1 MPYAPLY
8 LVRVLQKPLA
18 GQYNDM
24 PNPLKKHSGLLNE
37 MTVAVLRMT
46 RITATTHKY
55 YIEQF

>member
-8 LVRVLQKPLA
+8 LVRVHQKPLA
-18 GQYNDM
+18 EQYNDM
-24 PNPLKKHSGLLNE
+24 PNPPRKRSGLLNE